1 MDKKI
6 TLCAGLTAILL
17 VTAGPAAGQ
26 RYLSE
31 AHPYS
36 NRLILRVGDTLI
48 RVTLARRISP
58 EKAGDPARWYSWYSK
73 DSVRHTQGAYSG
85 HLLHGHYA
93 EWYPNR
99 QLKVTGSYH
108 RGLKN
113 GRWQYHDANGTLR
126 KATHWLYGR
135 ETGRFALYSPQ
146 GKRVQKGWLWD
157 GEVVGKGKGEPD
169 SARAEK
175 KGWMRRLF

>member
-1 MDKKI
+1 MK
-6 TLCAGLTAILL
+6 TATCFSGLCACDVAGYPADQDVVYDILP
-17 VTAGPAAGQ
+17 VTEFF
-26 RYLSE
+26 L
-31 AHPYS
+31 
-36 NRLILRVGDTLI
+36 L
-48 RVTLARRISP
+48 
-58 EKAGDPARWYSWYSK
+58 YSWYSN
-73 DSVRHTQGAYSG
+73 DSIRHTQGAYRG
-85 HLLHGHYA
+85 RLLHGRYA

-126 KATHWLYGR
+126 KVSHWLYGR

-157 GEVVGKGKGEPD
+157 GEVVGKGREMGPK
-169 SARAEK
+169 
-175 KGWMRRLF
+175 L